1 MRITTRASSRALITV
16 AASGAA
22 MSIGL
27 LTGTASAWAH
37 VRADADNPT
46 PGSYS
51 VITFK
56 VPNESEKGALTTQ
69 LSVALPNVA
78 SASTETMPGWT
89 AKLDRNAAAGTV
101 SSVTWTAAPGTGIA
115 PDQFA
120 LFRIS
125 VKLPDSA
132 TVTLPATQTYSDGTV
147 VKWDQPTPP
156 GGAEPEHPAPE
167 IALTGAKAAS
177 DDDHVESTPTAVT
190 AQTAAPAADNSARW
204 LAGGALAVSA
214 IAVVTALLV
223 RRRA

>member
-1 MRITTRASSRALITV
+1 MRFNTGAPSRALITV

-22 MSIGL
+22 ISIGL
-27 LTGTASAWAH
+27 ACAAPAWAH

-46 PGSYS
+46 PGAYS
-51 VITFK
+51 VVTLK

-101 SSVTWTAAPGTGIA
+101 SSVTWTAAPGTGIG

-120 LFRIS
+120 LFRVS
-125 VKLPDSA
+125 VKLPESP
-132 TVTLPATQTYSDGTV
+132 TISLPATQTYSDGTV

-156 GGAEPEHPAPE
+156 GGAEPEYPTPE
-167 IALTGAKAAS
+167 LALTGAKA
-177 DDDHVESTPTAVT
+177 DDHPMPTAQAT
-190 AQTAAPAADNSARW
+190 PDNTARW
-204 LAGGALAVSA
+204 LAGSALAA
-214 IAVVTALLV
+214 AAVAAATAFLV
-223 RRRA
+223 RRRG